1 MPKPVV
7 LVGALDTK
15 GEDIRF
21 ARNVLVARGLETIV
35 VNFGVVGEPPF
46 EPDISADEVARA
58 GGSSLAELRASGD
71 KAVAMQVMQ
80 AGLRQVVK
88 GLYEQGRLG
97 GILGMGGGA
106 GTSLACAAMRELPI
120 GVPKVMASTLAGGD
134 VAQYVGSK
142 DITMMPTIVDVSGIN
157 SISRRIYTNA
167 AAALA
172 GMVEQ
177 GEVLAEGG
185 KPLITASM
193 FGNTTACIQRAQKA
207 LEDHGYEVLVFHATG
222 TGGKTMESLIADG
235 FITANLDLTTTE
247 LADHVC
253 GGVLDAG
260 ADRLMAAPRA
270 GAPTVLAPGCVDMC
284 NFWAPETVP
293 ARYAGRQFYQWNPNI
308 TLMRTTPD
316 ENRVIGEWI
325 ARAANASTGPVAVL
339 IPLNGVSQLDSPGG
353 AFWDPDAD
361 RACYDAI
368 RANLNPN
375 IPYIE
380 LDANINDPE
389 FADKAVELLLE
400 MLK

>member
-15 GEDIRF
+15 GEDVRF
-21 ARNVLVARGLETIV
+21 SRNILVARGLDTIV
-35 VNFGVVGEPPF
+35 VNFGVVGDPPF
-46 EPDISADEVARA
+46 EPDVSADDVARA
-58 GGSSLAELRASGD
+58 GGRTLAELRASGD
-71 KAVAMQVMQ
+71 KAAAMQVMQ
-80 AGLRQVVK
+80 QGLKKVVK
-88 GLYEQGRLG
+88 DLYDAGRLG

-134 VAQYVGSK
+134 VGQYVGSK

-207 LEDHGYEVLVFHATG
+207 LEGQGYEVLVFHATG

-235 FITANLDLTTTE
+235 FIAANLDLTTTE
-247 LADHVC
+247 LADHIC

-260 ADRLMAAPRA
+260 GDRLMAAPRA
-270 GAPTVLAPGCVDMC
+270 GVPTVLAPGCVDMC

-293 ARYAGRQFYQWNPNI
+293 EKYAGRQFYEWNPNI
-308 TLMRTTPD
+308 TLMRTTPE
-316 ENRVIGEWI
+316 ENRAMGEWI
-325 ARAANASTGPVAVL
+325 ARAANASAGPIAVL
-339 IPLNGVSQLDSPGG
+339 IPLQGVSQLDSPGG
-353 AFWDPDAD
+353 AFWDPAAD

-368 RANLNPN
+368 RDNLSPE

-389 FADKAVELLLE
+389 FADKAVELLLG